1 MNLIILI
8 IPTIINNATIIF
20 TLIDPVFGI
29 DSFAVV
35 VSEVFCCSPAKF
47 WFSFPGVCSL
57 SIVTCV
63 VLVEFVGF
71 VFVSCVEFVL
81 LFTSPVLSVSGFSVG
96 SVLFSSSS
104 VGSVVCGSSIFIVAS
119 LFVNSKSFVPSVN
132 SSISKF
138 TLVEHGST
146 PSANVNVIFAISV
159 DAVGSFG
166 STTILCVSFAYV
178 AVYPFNP
185 STFTSE
191 NIDVSYFNFS
201 FISY

>member
-1 MNLIILI
+1 MSSVL
-8 IPTIINNATIIF
+8 F
-20 TLIDPVFGI
+20 VVF
-29 DSFAVV
+29 V
-35 VSEVFCCSPAKF
+35 VSVFVCCVELVL
-47 WFSFPGVCSL
+47 FP
-57 SIVTCV
+57 
-63 VLVEFVGF
+63 VLF
-71 VFVSCVEFVL
+71 VF
-81 LFTSPVLSVSGFSVG
+81 SVSGFVG
-96 SVLFSSSS
+96 SVLFSVPSVESVLLSSS
-104 VGSVVCGSSIFIVAS
+104 GLLASSFSILILVS

-146 PSANVNVIFAISV
+146 PSANVNVIFAISA

-191 NIDVSYFNFS
+191 NIDVSYFNVPLKGS
-201 FISY
+201 